1 MAESVHINN
10 LSNGN
15 NNGSSKNIKE
25 ERDSIKFT
33 GGFKQPS
40 ILKNTTINNNNKS
53 SMQQ

>member
-15 NNGSSKNIKE
+15 NNNGSSKNIKE
-25 ERDSIKFT
+25 EKDSIKFA

-40 ILKNTTINNNNKS
+40 ILKNTTINNINKS
-53 SMQQ
+53 SMQ